1 MIRGLG
7 FEFSANLGCHVTAI
21 GIELKKG
28 GVKYKEGVLQLR
40 IKGFF
45 YFPLAVFFLLL
56 FLPEDFARAQ
66 TSTDDEIKLVKQ
78 QIEVLSRRLEELEG
92 QKAGQ
97 KPAIGTTEATNVTFY
112 NTVVNTS
119 MGRLGQSN
127 TSRTIFNLS
136 GNGTVSL
143 TGEDDPNRVNAVFAP
158 MVNHRI
164 TENLRFVFKPEVKLL
179 NEEVGFGIGM
189 GELDFFVNEYVTLRG
204 GKIQNTALLSPS
216 AFPSW
221 LGDDP
226 IAYSLARRGETLPPQ
241 DLISELKNMG
251 VGITGGIPLKFFD
264 RTNLNYGV
272 SYINGADGR
281 GTMNF
286 SFSISRPQ

>member
-1 MIRGLG
+1 M
-7 FEFSANLGCHVTAI
+7 
-21 GIELKKG
+21 
-28 GVKYKEGVLQLR
+28 R
-40 IKGFF
+40 IKAFF
-45 YFPLAVFFLLL
+45 YFPFAVFFLLL
-56 FLPEDFARAQ
+56 FFPEDIVQAQ
-66 TSTDDEIKLVKQ
+66 TTTDDEIKLVKQ

-97 KPAIGTTEATNVTFY
+97 KPAIGTTGATTRDTVTFY
-112 NTVVNTS
+112 NTTVDRS
-119 MGRLGQSN
+119 MRKLGQSN
-127 TSRTIFNLS
+127 NSRTIFNLS

-164 TENLRFVFKPEVKLL
+164 TENLRFVFKPEVKLQ
-179 NEEVGFGIGM
+179 NEEVGVGIGM
-189 GELDFFVNEYVTLRG
+189 GELDFFLNDYITLRG

-226 IAYSLARRGETLPPQ
+226 IAYSLARRDETLPPQ
-241 DLISELKNMG
+241 DFISELKNMG
-251 VGITGGIPLKFFD
+251 VGITGGIPLKLFD

-272 SYINGADGR
+272 SYINGSDGR

>member
-1 MIRGLG
+1 L
-7 FEFSANLGCHVTAI
+7 S
-21 GIELKKG
+21 
-28 GVKYKEGVLQLR
+28 
-40 IKGFF
+40 IKAFF
-45 YFPLAVFFLLL
+45 YFPLVVFFLLL
-56 FLPEDFARAQ
+56 FFPEDFVRAQ
-66 TSTDDEIKLVKQ
+66 NSTDDEIKLVKQ

-92 QKAGQ
+92 QKAKQ
-97 KPAIGTTEATNVTFY
+97 KPAMGTTESTNVTLY
-112 NTVVNTS
+112 NTAVNTS
-119 MGRLGQSN
+119 MKRLGESN
-127 TSRTIFNLS
+127 SSRTIFNLS

-164 TENLRFVFKPEVKLL
+164 TENLRFVFKPEVKLI

-189 GELDFFVNEYVTLRG
+189 GELDFFVNDYLTLRG

-216 AFPSW
+216 AFSSW

-226 IAYSLARRGETLPPQ
+226 VAYSLARRNQTLPPE
-241 DLISELKNMG
+241 DLISQLKNMG
-251 VGITGGIPLKFFD
+251 VGITGGIPIKLFD
-264 RTNLNYGV
+264 RTNLSYGV

-286 SFSISRPQ
+286 SFSITRP

>member
-1 MIRGLG
+1 MR
-7 FEFSANLGCHVTAI
+7 T
-21 GIELKKG
+21 
-28 GVKYKEGVLQLR
+28 
-40 IKGFF
+40 KGFL

-56 FLPEDFARAQ
+56 FLPEDFVRAQ
-66 TSTDDEIKLVKQ
+66 TPTDDEIKLVKQ

-92 QKAGQ
+92 QKAKQ
-97 KPAIGTTEATNVTFY
+97 KPAIGTTGATSVTFY
-112 NTVVNTS
+112 NTAVNAN
-119 MGRLGQSN
+119 MRRLGQPD

-143 TGEDDPNRVNAVFAP
+143 RGEDDPNRVNAVFAP

-164 TENLRFVFKPEVKLL
+164 TENIRFVLKPEVKLV
-179 NEEVGFGIGM
+179 NEEVGFGIGA
-189 GELDFFVNEYVTLRG
+189 GEVDFFVNDYLTLRG
-204 GKIQNTALLSPS
+204 GKIQNSALLSPS

-226 IAYSLARRGETLPPQ
+226 IAYSLARRDETLPPQ

-251 VGITGGIPLKFFD
+251 VGITGGIPLKLFD

-286 SFSISRPQ
+286 SFSISRP